1 MGDLVLGVDLG
12 FTRNNPMA
20 IVLLEQGVDVS
31 KLWEHYTYE
40 PDISVEWQTRLVDIG
55 RWLDDYISA
64 QNTNG
69 TRIDLLAYELPFTHP
84 ANRQVGIM
92 LAHLGGMIV
101 TLAWQ
106 HSLPFICVAPA
117 QAKCGLAGK
126 GKAEKW
132 EMIAAAKRRWDVELC
147 KDEADASGIAYAGWC
162 IHNDRDYSLSK

>member
-64 QNTNG
+64 QNTNK
-69 TRIDLLAYELPFTHP
+69 RDKCSLYLLIDH
-84 ANRQVGIM
+84 N
-92 LAHLGGMIV
+92 
-101 TLAWQ
+101 TL
-106 HSLPFICVAPA
+106 SC
-117 QAKCGLAGK
+117 
-126 GKAEKW
+126 
-132 EMIAAAKRRWDVELC
+132 
-147 KDEADASGIAYAGWC
+147 
-162 IHNDRDYSLSK
+162 